1 MMESHFWCKRRCRM
15 PPTNFYTEHW
25 NLVLG
30 SIFTFVCCLVGCPK
44 YYGNYSSKRQSPSF
58 WKDYYPI
65 FIWRPKVMKNLPF
78 PLVGN
83 FPTVIGCNSPHHRSA
98 KGLSWIYLTLQQRF
112 FTTRAQGIVHKPHKM
127 LLTKVAEQNWY
138 TGSVCFLFI
147 DFKINLQKLYPAV
160 WDLLLQLGQGE
171 AGAPVLDSGIQDL
184 FKVC

>member
-1 MMESHFWCKRRCRM
+1 M

-25 NLVLG
+25 NLLLG

-98 KGLSWIYLTLQQRF
+98 EGLSWIYLTLQQRF
-112 FTTRAQGIVHKPHKM
+112 FYHQSSRDSPQTTQDASDKCSWAKLIHRLF
-127 LLTKVAEQNWY
+127 LLSIHWLQDQCTKIASCCV
-138 TGSVCFLFI
+138 G
-147 DFKINLQKLYPAV
+147 PAPTA
-160 WDLLLQLGQGE
+160 W
-171 AGAPVLDSGIQDL
+171 AGRGWSTRSWLRDPGFV
-184 FKVC
+184 